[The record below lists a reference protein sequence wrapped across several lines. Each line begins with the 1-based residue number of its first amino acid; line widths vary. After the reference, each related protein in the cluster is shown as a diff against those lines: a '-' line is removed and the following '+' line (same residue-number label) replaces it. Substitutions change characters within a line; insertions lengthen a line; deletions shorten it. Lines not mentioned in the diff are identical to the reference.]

1 LALPHAFGRLQF
13 GEDLQLTFDTLIGTG
28 VNANV
33 AAVVVIGI
41 EPKWTQ
47 RVADGIAKTGKP
59 VAAFSIE
66 GKGDL
71 QVIQEASRVAAMFLQ
86 DASGLVR
93 TEAEMGDMIM
103 SIKCGESDT
112 TSGLGSC
119 PTTSQAVDR
128 WVEAGGTVFF
138 GETSELTG
146 GEHLIAERCI
156 DAATRDLF
164 QVTYDNYIKVIEATG
179 ANLLGSQPTQGNIAG
194 GLTTIEEKALGNI
207 AKTGSVPVV
216 GVLKPAEMPNPANP
230 GLYFMDSSSAAAE
243 CVTLM
248 AAGGA
253 VIHLFPTG
261 QGNVIGNPIV
271 PVLKL
276 TANIKTAKS
285 MTEHIDLDVSGLLRY
300 EYDLTKAGDMMMDV
314 IYDTVSEDVWGT
326 PFQTLEGSFPITRN
340 DDLWNNPEELKAA
353 LKDVKALVVR
363 NRTKVTADVIAAAP
377 GLKVIA
383 RAGVGL
389 DNIDLKAADA
399 AGVVVVAGL
408 GANAVS
414 VGELTLGLA
423 LSLLR
428 NVPGH
433 DVATR
438 DGGWVR
444 IPGRELSGLTWGL
457 LGCGA
462 TGVATAKLIQG
473 FNCSVLGY
481 DPYAKNVPGVELTSF
496 EDVLKRSDVVSIH
509 MPSTPETN
517 GSINAATLALMKK
530 DAIIVNV
537 GRGEVI
543 NEADLIAALKA
554 KTIAGAALDVR
565 AQEPPTTGEMETI
578 PNLILTPHVAGI
590 TKESQLRI
598 NQILTANIELVLN
611 SKPATHAVGA
621 LRESSN

>member
-1 LALPHAFGRLQF
+1 MI
-13 GEDLQLTFDTLIGTG
+13 LI
-28 VNANV
+28 
-33 AAVVVIGI
+33 
-41 EPKWTQ
+41 
-47 RVADGIAKTGKP
+47 
-59 VAAFSIE
+59 
-66 GKGDL
+66 
-71 QVIQEASRVAAMFLQ
+71 
-86 DASGLVR
+86 
-93 TEAEMGDMIM
+93 
-103 SIKCGESDT
+103 
-112 TSGLGSC
+112 
-119 PTTSQAVDR
+119 
-128 WVEAGGTVFF
+128 
-138 GETSELTG
+138 
-146 GEHLIAERCI
+146 
-156 DAATRDLF
+156 
-164 QVTYDNYIKVIEATG
+164 
-179 ANLLGSQPTQGNIAG
+179 
-194 GLTTIEEKALGNI
+194 
-207 AKTGSVPVV
+207 
-216 GVLKPAEMPNPANP
+216 
-230 GLYFMDSSSAAAE
+230 
-243 CVTLM
+243 
-248 AAGGA
+248 
-253 VIHLFPTG
+253 
-261 QGNVIGNPIV
+261 
-271 PVLKL
+271 
-276 TANIKTAKS
+276 
-285 MTEHIDLDVSGLLRY
+285 
-300 EYDLTKAGDMMMDV
+300 
-314 IYDTVSEDVWGT
+314 SEDVWGT

-353 LKDVKALVVR
+353 LKDIKALVVR

-377 GLKVIA
+377 NLKVIA

-438 DGGWVR
+438 GGGWVR
-444 IPGRELSGLTWGL
+444 TPGRELSGLTWGL

-481 DPYAKNVPGVELTSF
+481 DPYAKNVQGVELTTF

-517 GSINAATLALMKK
+517 GSLNAATLALMKK

-621 LRESSN
+621 LKESSN

>member
-1 LALPHAFGRLQF
+1 MI
-13 GEDLQLTFDTLIGTG
+13 LI
-28 VNANV
+28 
-33 AAVVVIGI
+33 
-41 EPKWTQ
+41 
-47 RVADGIAKTGKP
+47 
-59 VAAFSIE
+59 
-66 GKGDL
+66 
-71 QVIQEASRVAAMFLQ
+71 
-86 DASGLVR
+86 
-93 TEAEMGDMIM
+93 
-103 SIKCGESDT
+103 
-112 TSGLGSC
+112 
-119 PTTSQAVDR
+119 
-128 WVEAGGTVFF
+128 
-138 GETSELTG
+138 
-146 GEHLIAERCI
+146 
-156 DAATRDLF
+156 
-164 QVTYDNYIKVIEATG
+164 
-179 ANLLGSQPTQGNIAG
+179 
-194 GLTTIEEKALGNI
+194 
-207 AKTGSVPVV
+207 
-216 GVLKPAEMPNPANP
+216 
-230 GLYFMDSSSAAAE
+230 
-243 CVTLM
+243 
-248 AAGGA
+248 
-253 VIHLFPTG
+253 
-261 QGNVIGNPIV
+261 
-271 PVLKL
+271 
-276 TANIKTAKS
+276 
-285 MTEHIDLDVSGLLRY
+285 
-300 EYDLTKAGDMMMDV
+300 
-314 IYDTVSEDVWGT
+314 SEDVWGT
-326 PFQTLEGSFPITRN
+326 PFQMFEGSFPITRN

-353 LKDVKALVVR
+353 LKDMKALVVR

-377 GLKVIA
+377 NLKVIA

-389 DNIDLKAADA
+389 DNIDIKAADA

-444 IPGRELSGLTWGL
+444 TPGRELSGLTWGL

-481 DPYAKNVPGVELTSF
+481 DPYAKNVAGVELTSF

-543 NEADLIAALKA
+543 NEADLIVALKA

-621 LRESSN
+621 LKESNN

>member
-1 LALPHAFGRLQF
+1 MI
-13 GEDLQLTFDTLIGTG
+13 LI
-28 VNANV
+28 
-33 AAVVVIGI
+33 
-41 EPKWTQ
+41 
-47 RVADGIAKTGKP
+47 
-59 VAAFSIE
+59 
-66 GKGDL
+66 
-71 QVIQEASRVAAMFLQ
+71 
-86 DASGLVR
+86 
-93 TEAEMGDMIM
+93 
-103 SIKCGESDT
+103 
-112 TSGLGSC
+112 
-119 PTTSQAVDR
+119 
-128 WVEAGGTVFF
+128 
-138 GETSELTG
+138 
-146 GEHLIAERCI
+146 
-156 DAATRDLF
+156 
-164 QVTYDNYIKVIEATG
+164 
-179 ANLLGSQPTQGNIAG
+179 
-194 GLTTIEEKALGNI
+194 
-207 AKTGSVPVV
+207 
-216 GVLKPAEMPNPANP
+216 
-230 GLYFMDSSSAAAE
+230 
-243 CVTLM
+243 
-248 AAGGA
+248 
-253 VIHLFPTG
+253 
-261 QGNVIGNPIV
+261 
-271 PVLKL
+271 
-276 TANIKTAKS
+276 
-285 MTEHIDLDVSGLLRY
+285 
-300 EYDLTKAGDMMMDV
+300 
-314 IYDTVSEDVWGT
+314 SEDVWGT
-326 PFQTLEGSFPITRN
+326 PFQVLEGSFPITRN
-340 DDLWNNPEELKAA
+340 DDLWNNPEELKTA
-353 LKDVKALVVR
+353 LKDIKALVVR

-377 GLKVIA
+377 NLKVIA

-428 NVPGH
+428 NIPVH

-444 IPGRELSGLTWGL
+444 TPGRELSGLTWGL

-462 TGVATAKLIQG
+462 TGLATAKLIQG

-481 DPYAKNVPGVELTSF
+481 DPYAKNVPGVELTTF

-517 GSINAATLALMKK
+517 GSISAATLALMKK
-530 DAIIVNV
+530 DAIILNV

-565 AQEPPTTGEMETI
+565 AQEPPITGEMEQI

-621 LRESSN
+621 LKESSN

>member
-1 LALPHAFGRLQF
+1 MI
-13 GEDLQLTFDTLIGTG
+13 LI
-28 VNANV
+28 
-33 AAVVVIGI
+33 
-41 EPKWTQ
+41 
-47 RVADGIAKTGKP
+47 
-59 VAAFSIE
+59 
-66 GKGDL
+66 
-71 QVIQEASRVAAMFLQ
+71 
-86 DASGLVR
+86 
-93 TEAEMGDMIM
+93 
-103 SIKCGESDT
+103 
-112 TSGLGSC
+112 
-119 PTTSQAVDR
+119 
-128 WVEAGGTVFF
+128 
-138 GETSELTG
+138 
-146 GEHLIAERCI
+146 
-156 DAATRDLF
+156 
-164 QVTYDNYIKVIEATG
+164 
-179 ANLLGSQPTQGNIAG
+179 
-194 GLTTIEEKALGNI
+194 
-207 AKTGSVPVV
+207 
-216 GVLKPAEMPNPANP
+216 
-230 GLYFMDSSSAAAE
+230 
-243 CVTLM
+243 
-248 AAGGA
+248 
-253 VIHLFPTG
+253 
-261 QGNVIGNPIV
+261 
-271 PVLKL
+271 
-276 TANIKTAKS
+276 
-285 MTEHIDLDVSGLLRY
+285 
-300 EYDLTKAGDMMMDV
+300 
-314 IYDTVSEDVWGT
+314 SEDVWGT

-340 DDLWNNPEELKAA
+340 DDLWNNPEELKVA

-377 GLKVIA
+377 NLKVIA

-389 DNIDLKAADA
+389 DNIDIKAADT

-444 IPGRELSGLTWGL
+444 TPGRELSGLTWGL

-481 DPYAKNVPGVELTSF
+481 DPYAKNVQGVELTTF

-509 MPSTPETN
+509 MPSTAETN
-517 GSINAATLALMKK
+517 GSLNAATLALMKK

-621 LRESSN
+621 LKESSN

>member
-1 LALPHAFGRLQF
+1 MI
-13 GEDLQLTFDTLIGTG
+13 LI
-28 VNANV
+28 
-33 AAVVVIGI
+33 
-41 EPKWTQ
+41 
-47 RVADGIAKTGKP
+47 
-59 VAAFSIE
+59 
-66 GKGDL
+66 
-71 QVIQEASRVAAMFLQ
+71 
-86 DASGLVR
+86 
-93 TEAEMGDMIM
+93 
-103 SIKCGESDT
+103 
-112 TSGLGSC
+112 
-119 PTTSQAVDR
+119 
-128 WVEAGGTVFF
+128 
-138 GETSELTG
+138 
-146 GEHLIAERCI
+146 
-156 DAATRDLF
+156 
-164 QVTYDNYIKVIEATG
+164 
-179 ANLLGSQPTQGNIAG
+179 
-194 GLTTIEEKALGNI
+194 
-207 AKTGSVPVV
+207 
-216 GVLKPAEMPNPANP
+216 
-230 GLYFMDSSSAAAE
+230 
-243 CVTLM
+243 
-248 AAGGA
+248 
-253 VIHLFPTG
+253 
-261 QGNVIGNPIV
+261 
-271 PVLKL
+271 
-276 TANIKTAKS
+276 
-285 MTEHIDLDVSGLLRY
+285 
-300 EYDLTKAGDMMMDV
+300 
-314 IYDTVSEDVWGT
+314 SEDVWGT

-340 DDLWNNPEELKAA
+340 DDLWNNPEELKTA
-353 LKDVKALVVR
+353 LKDVRALVVR

-377 GLKVIA
+377 NLKVIA

-389 DNIDLKAADA
+389 DNIDIKAADA

-444 IPGRELSGLTWGL
+444 TPGRELSGLTWGL

-481 DPYAKNVPGVELTSF
+481 DPYAKNVSGVELTTF

-578 PNLILTPHVAGI
+578 LNLILTPHVAGI

-621 LRESSN
+621 LKESNN

>member
-1 LALPHAFGRLQF
+1 MI
-13 GEDLQLTFDTLIGTG
+13 LI
-28 VNANV
+28 
-33 AAVVVIGI
+33 
-41 EPKWTQ
+41 
-47 RVADGIAKTGKP
+47 
-59 VAAFSIE
+59 
-66 GKGDL
+66 
-71 QVIQEASRVAAMFLQ
+71 
-86 DASGLVR
+86 
-93 TEAEMGDMIM
+93 
-103 SIKCGESDT
+103 
-112 TSGLGSC
+112 
-119 PTTSQAVDR
+119 
-128 WVEAGGTVFF
+128 
-138 GETSELTG
+138 
-146 GEHLIAERCI
+146 
-156 DAATRDLF
+156 
-164 QVTYDNYIKVIEATG
+164 
-179 ANLLGSQPTQGNIAG
+179 
-194 GLTTIEEKALGNI
+194 
-207 AKTGSVPVV
+207 
-216 GVLKPAEMPNPANP
+216 
-230 GLYFMDSSSAAAE
+230 
-243 CVTLM
+243 
-248 AAGGA
+248 
-253 VIHLFPTG
+253 
-261 QGNVIGNPIV
+261 
-271 PVLKL
+271 
-276 TANIKTAKS
+276 
-285 MTEHIDLDVSGLLRY
+285 
-300 EYDLTKAGDMMMDV
+300 
-314 IYDTVSEDVWGT
+314 SEDVWGT

-340 DDLWNNPEELKAA
+340 DDLWNNPEELKVA

-363 NRTKVTADVIAAAP
+363 NRTKVTAEVIAAAP
-377 GLKVIA
+377 NLKVIA

-428 NVPGH
+428 NIPGH

-444 IPGRELSGLTWGL
+444 TPGRELSGLTWGL

-481 DPYAKNVPGVELTSF
+481 DPYAKNVQGVELTTF

-517 GSINAATLALMKK
+517 GSVNAATLALMKP

-543 NEADLIAALKA
+543 NETDLIAALKA

-611 SKPATHAVGA
+611 SKPATHAVGS
-621 LRESSN
+621 LKESSN